1 MGQLEWL
8 TTLPSHYNNIIYV
21 HHAAGIV
28 SALRGAGGIMLTTIA
43 LLSLAVVS
51 APSAR
56 HASLYRPRIEVWTN
70 RDDAAVFTRGER
82 VRVYFRLD
90 QDAYVTIFRVDT
102 DGRVRV
108 LFPRDPWEDNFARG
122 GRDFEVDGRV
132 LGSDAFTIDD
142 QPGVGYL
149 FGVASADA
157 FVYDQIESGDHWDY
171 RVIADGRVRGDPYVA
186 MTDLSQR
193 IVPEGYTDWDYDV
206 VSYNVGQHYD
216 YPRFLCYDCHS
227 YVSYS
232 SWDPYYDSC
241 VRFRMFVYDDPWYY
255 PYRYY
260 GGSRVVFVR
269 PFRPQPRFIFKDW
282 GTDRPSREAFV
293 SRERERPV
301 NDNTRRGVTGRDIGG
316 LGSVPPP
323 NVRDRRGR
331 SGDDRNN
338 GGNDR
343 GNNGND
349 RGNHGNDR
357 GNNGNDRG
365 NHGNRGNDDRGNRG
379 NDDRGNGGRRQ
390 PSDPPMVQPPV
401 DQPRVEPRRDEPRRG
416 EPRVVEPRSEPRR
429 DEPRRVEPRVV
440 EPRSE
445 PRRDEPRRV
454 EPRNEP
460 RSEPRRAEPQNEP
473 RSQPQPHAEPRR
485 DPPPREASKPR
496 TEPEVRRR
504 KP

>member
-1 MGQLEWL
+1 MPPRSRGTATDGRPPENPRRHPRRRSRCPPGAPLRRGRADLDAEPRNVLAKGQPGWNSA
-8 TTLPSHYNNIIYV
+8 LPSHYNNIIYV
-21 HHAAGIV
+21 VSAAGTV
-28 SALRGAGGIMLTTIA
+28 SALSRAGGTMFAHLA
-43 LLSLAVVS
+43 LLSLAF
-51 APSAR
+51 APTATAR
-56 HASLYRPRIEVWTN
+56 NPGLYRPRVELWTN
-70 RDDAAVFTRGER
+70 RGDAAVYTRGER
-82 VRVYFRLD
+82 VRLYFRLD

-157 FVYDQIESGDHWDY
+157 FVYDQLESGDHWDY

-186 MTDLSQR
+186 MTDLAQR

-232 SWDPYYDSC
+232 YWNPYYDSC

-282 GTDRPSREAFV
+282 GADRPSREGFV
-293 SRERERPV
+293 SRERGRPV

-331 SGDDRNN
+331 PGDERNN
-338 GGNDR
+338 SGNDHGNNGKDR
-343 GNNGND
+343 GNNGN
-349 RGNHGNDR
+349 RGNDDR
-357 GNNGNDRG
+357 
-365 NHGNRGNDDRGNRG
+365 GNRGNDDRGNRG

-390 PSDPPMVQPPV
+390 
-401 DQPRVEPRRDEPRRG
+401 
-416 EPRVVEPRSEPRR
+416 
-429 DEPRRVEPRVV
+429 
-440 EPRSE
+440 
-445 PRRDEPRRV
+445 
-454 EPRNEP
+454 
-460 RSEPRRAEPQNEP
+460 
-473 RSQPQPHAEPRR
+473 
-485 DPPPREASKPR
+485 
-496 TEPEVRRR
+496 
-504 KP
+504 

>member
-1 MGQLEWL
+1 MPLAQS
-8 TTLPSHYNNIIYV
+8 LPYSGV
-21 HHAAGIV
+21 
-28 SALRGAGGIMLTTIA
+28 GGSMFANLA
-43 LLSLAVVS
+43 MLSLAVLS
-51 APSAR
+51 TSTAR
-56 HASLYRPRIEVWTN
+56 DPSLYRPKVELWTN
-70 RDDAAVFTRGER
+70 RGDAAVYTRGER
-82 VRVYFRLD
+82 VRLYFRLD

-122 GRDFEVDGRV
+122 GRDFEVDGRA

-142 QPGVGYL
+142 YPGVGYL
-149 FGVASADA
+149 FAVTSADP

-186 MTDLSQR
+186 MTDLAQR
-193 IVPEGYTDWDYDV
+193 IVPQGYTDWDYDV
-206 VSYNVGQHYD
+206 ISYNVGQHYD

-232 SWDPYYDSC
+232 YWNPYYDSC

-282 GTDRPSREAFV
+282 GADHPSREGFV

-331 SGDDRNN
+331 PGDDRNN
-338 GGNDR
+338 GGNER
-343 GNNGND
+343 GNNGNNHGNNDNNHGNRGNDD
-349 RGNHGNDR
+349 RGNRGND
-357 GNNGNDRG
+357 DR
-365 NHGNRGNDDRGNRG
+365 GNRGNDDRGNRG

-390 PSDPPMVQPPV
+390 PSDQPMVQPHV
-401 DQPRVEPRRDEPRRG
+401 DQPRV
-416 EPRVVEPRSEPRR
+416 EPRR

-445 PRRDEPRRV
+445 PRRDEPRRDEPRRV
-454 EPRNEP
+454 EPRNEPRNEP
-460 RSEPRRAEPQNEP
+460 RSEPRRVEPRNEP
-473 RSQPQPHAEPRR
+473 RSQPQPRAEPRNEPRSQPQPRAEPRR
-485 DPPPREASKPR
+485 DPPRESPKPR
-496 TEPEVRRR
+496 DEPEVRRR
-504 KP
+504 

>member
-1 MGQLEWL
+1 MFAHL
-8 TTLPSHYNNIIYV
+8 
-21 HHAAGIV
+21 
-28 SALRGAGGIMLTTIA
+28 A
-43 LLSLAVVS
+43 LLSLAF
-51 APSAR
+51 APTATAR
-56 HASLYRPRIEVWTN
+56 NPGLYRPRVELWTN
-70 RDDAAVFTRGER
+70 RGDAAVYTRGER
-82 VRVYFRLD
+82 VRLYFRLD

-108 LFPRDPWEDNFARG
+108 LFPREPWEDNFARG
-122 GRDFEVDGRV
+122 GRDFEVDGNELSRE
-132 LGSDAFTIDD
+132 AFTIDD
-142 QPGVGYL
+142 YPGVGYL
-149 FGVASADA
+149 FAVASANA
-157 FVYDQIESGDHWDY
+157 FVYDGIESGDHWDY
-171 RVIADGRVRGDPYVA
+171 RVIADGRVKGDPYVA
-186 MTDLSQR
+186 MTDLAQR
-193 IVPEGYTDWDYDV
+193 IVPEGYADWDYDV
-206 VSYNVGQHYD
+206 ISYNVGQHYD

-241 VRFRMFVYDDPWYY
+241 VRFRMFVYDDLWYY

-260 GGSRVVFVR
+260 GGNRVVFVR

-323 NVRDRRGR
+323 NVHDRRGR
-331 SGDDRNN
+331 PGDDRNN

-343 GNNGND
+343 GNNA
-349 RGNHGNDR
+349 NDR

-365 NHGNRGNDDRGNRG
+365 NNGNDHGNRG

-390 PSDPPMVQPPV
+390 PSDRPMVQPSV
-401 DQPRVEPRRDEPRRG
+401 DQPRV
-416 EPRVVEPRSEPRR
+416 EPRR

-445 PRRDEPRRV
+445 PRRDEPRRDEPRRV
-454 EPRNEP
+454 EPRNEPRNEP
-460 RSEPRRAEPQNEP
+460 RSEPRRAEPRNEP
-473 RSQPQPHAEPRR
+473 RSQPQPRAEPRR

-496 TEPEVRRR
+496 AEPEVRRR

>member
-1 MGQLEWL
+1 MFTNL
-8 TTLPSHYNNIIYV
+8 
-21 HHAAGIV
+21 
-28 SALRGAGGIMLTTIA
+28 A
-43 LLSLAVVS
+43 LLSLAFLSTPAVS
-51 APSAR
+51 GAPTF
-56 HASLYRPRIEVWTN
+56 YRPRIEVWTN
-70 RDDAAVFTRGER
+70 RGEGAGYTRGER
-82 VRVYFRLD
+82 VRLFFRLD

-108 LFPRDPWEDNFARG
+108 LFPRDPWEDNFARA
-122 GRDFEVDGRV
+122 GRDLEIDGRQ

-142 QPGVGYL
+142 YPGVGYL
-149 FGVASADA
+149 FAVASANA

-186 MTDLSQR
+186 MTDLAQR

-232 SWDPYYDSC
+232 YWNPYYDSC

-282 GTDRPSREAFV
+282 GADRPSREGFV

-301 NDNTRRGVTGRDIGG
+301 NDNGRRGVTGRDIGG

-323 NVRDRRGR
+323 NVHDRRGR
-331 SGDDRNN
+331 PGDDRNN

-343 GNNGND
+343 GNNSND
-349 RGNHGNDR
+349 RGNNGNDR

-365 NHGNRGNDDRGNRG
+365 NNGNN
-379 NDDRGNGGRRQ
+379 
-390 PSDPPMVQPPV
+390 
-401 DQPRVEPRRDEPRRG
+401 
-416 EPRVVEPRSEPRR
+416 
-429 DEPRRVEPRVV
+429 
-440 EPRSE
+440 
-445 PRRDEPRRV
+445 
-454 EPRNEP
+454 
-460 RSEPRRAEPQNEP
+460 
-473 RSQPQPHAEPRR
+473 
-485 DPPPREASKPR
+485 
-496 TEPEVRRR
+496 
-504 KP
+504 